1 MTSIIWGGF
10 GLTLILIVAVGAA
23 IQYIKDKEKYKK
35 VEEVKPSV
43 HVVKT
48 PLISE
53 PVTSFIKCF
62 KDNPKRFKLICT
74 DSVNWWILKDNL
86 TKKEW
91 TFTASKGTGWYY
103 LCIEGKGYDW
113 LTDEERT
120 VLYLAMYPY
129 LVTWRRERL
138 HAIQRQR
145 LTRIYKEKPN
155 V

>member
-1 MTSIIWGGF
+1 MIELYILGAWLLSLFIFIWGAEKYSKRKE
-10 GLTLILIVAVGAA
+10 LKAMTALMVAVPAG
-23 IQYIKDKEKYKK
+23 
-35 VEEVKPSV
+35 KPMV
-43 HVVKT
+43 
-48 PLISE
+48 ISE

-74 DSVNWWILKDNL
+74 DSANWWILKDNL

-91 TFTASKGTGWYY
+91 TFTASNWDGWYHLY
-103 LCIEGKGYDW
+103 IEGKGYDW
-113 LTDEERT
+113 LTDDERT
-120 VLYLAMYPY
+120 ALYLGMYPY
-129 LVTWRRERL
+129 LVTRRRERL